1 MIPINSEILKL
12 DNQLCFA
19 LYACSREIT
28 KLYKP
33 HLDNLGITYTQYV
46 TLLALWDKDNLT
58 VKELGNKLYLD
69 SGTLTPLLKK
79 LENMDIVKRVRDK
92 EDERNVYAKL
102 TDKGSKMKEK
112 ALEIPNKVFCGT
124 GLSLD
129 EAVSLRENLK
139 HLLFSLNDS
148 HIKKD

>member
-1 MIPINSEILKL
+1 MNSELLKL

-19 LYACSREIT
+19 LYACSREIN

-33 HLDNLGITYTQYV
+33 YLDNLGITYTQYV
-46 TLLALWDKDNLT
+46 TLLVLWEKDNIT
-58 VKELGNKLYLD
+58 VKELGIKLHLD

-79 LENMDIVKRVRDK
+79 LEGLDVIKRIRDTK
-92 EDERNVYAKL
+92 DERNVYVKL

-124 GLSLD
+124 GLSLE
-129 EAVSLRENLK
+129 EAVSLRESLK
-139 HLLFSLNDS
+139 HLLDNLNES
-148 HIKKD
+148 I